1 MNNQTSSSTP
11 PSHQASKALFQEF
24 SKGIIK
30 ENPVF
35 ILLLGMCPTL
45 AVTNNAVNGLGMGI
59 ATLFVLL
66 GSNIVISLI
75 RHLIPKK
82 VRIPCYIVVIAS
94 FVTIVD
100 LLMQAYA
107 PRALYE
113 ALGIFVPLIVVN
125 CIVLGRAEAFAS
137 KNGVIASIADA
148 LGMGLGFILA
158 LVLLGGSREFLATG
172 SLFQIKLIE
181 GWSQDFML
189 MSQAPGAFILLG
201 IFLGLINLANIHKAK
216 KEGRNYVPAG
226 MDCRQCNLCNLGKD

>member
-1 MNNQTSSSTP
+1 MS
-11 PSHQASKALFQEF
+11 LFKEF
-24 SKGIIK
+24 SKGIVR

-45 AVTNNAVNGLGMGI
+45 AVTNNAVNGLGMGV

-82 VRIPCYIVVIAS
+82 VRIPCYIVIIAS
-94 FVTIVD
+94 FVTMVD

-107 PRALYE
+107 PTALYE
-113 ALGIFVPLIVVN
+113 ALGIFIPLIVVN

-148 LGMGLGFILA
+148 LGMGSGFILA
-158 LVLLGGSREFLATG
+158 LVLLGGAREFLTSG

-189 MSQAPGAFILLG
+189 MGQAPGAFILLG
-201 IFLGLINLANIHKAK
+201 IFLGIINWLNMRKAK
-216 KEGRNYVPAG
+216 KEGRDYAPPG
-226 MDCRQCNLCNLGKD
+226 LECRTCNLCNLGSD

>member
-1 MNNQTSSSTP
+1 MSIY
-11 PSHQASKALFQEF
+11 KEF
-24 SKGIIK
+24 TKGLMS

-66 GSNIVISLI
+66 GSNIVISMI

-137 KNGVIASIADA
+137 KNGTVASIADA
-148 LGMGLGFILA
+148 LGMGFGFTLA
-158 LVLLGGSREFLATG
+158 LLLLGGAREFLASG

-189 MSQAPGAFILLG
+189 MGQAPGAFILLG
-201 IFLGLINLANIHKAK
+201 IFLGLINLANMRKAK
-216 KEGRNYVPAG
+216 KEGRDYAPPG
-226 MDCRQCNLCNLGKD
+226 LECRQCNLCNLGEKEG